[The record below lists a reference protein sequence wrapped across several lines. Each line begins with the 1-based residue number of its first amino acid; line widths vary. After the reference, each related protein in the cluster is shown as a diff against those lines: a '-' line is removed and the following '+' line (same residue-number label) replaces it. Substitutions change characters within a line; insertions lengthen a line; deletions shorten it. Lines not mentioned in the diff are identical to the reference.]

1 MNADLTIST
10 LTFTQAYNDKVNGS
24 ERREI
29 SRGVNL
35 PEIMRIR
42 HGEYIDNKTKLPGVQ
57 SQVKFERHVALTDG
71 RIAPVEATLT
81 VKVLSDANIGS
92 ADVLAVV
99 ERIAQVIQE
108 DDTGLDLPDEIF
120 VSKQQ

>member
-10 LTFTQAYNDKVNGS
+10 LSFTQAYSDKIAGS

-29 SRGVNL
+29 SRGANL

-42 HGEYIDNKTKLPGVQ
+42 HSEYIDNKTKLPGVQ

-81 VKVLSDANIGS
+81 VKVLSDANIAS
-92 ADVLAVV
+92 SDVTNTV
-99 ERIAQVIQE
+99 ERLSQVIG
-108 DDTGLDLPDEIF
+108 TGTLNLSSTIF
-120 VSKQQ
+120 VAKNQ